1 METNLES
8 IKVEQLELKT
18 QMKLKRNTMDE
29 ENRIL
34 KDKLSTM
41 EIQIE

>member
-1 METNLES
+1 METKLES
-8 IKVEQLELKT
+8 VKVEQLESKT
-18 QMKLKRNTMDE
+18 QMKLKRNTME
-29 ENRIL
+29 EANRIL